1 MIQQLMKM
9 RCSTSVKRNKLKD
22 AIIAELAAST
32 NPSMAINPDLIDLR
46 LQQFLPTLQTPT
58 HPPYSLMIQQAIL
71 KLNEECGSKEEDIS
85 RFIEKEYKGLP
96 WAHASFL
103 SHHLERL
110 CRTGE
115 LTYVDNERYM
125 VCMDDGDFR
134 NKEETSLGLKVSN
147 CDEKEDRALV
157 RGKGSEVEVFNG
169 WSGVNGDRVLESEK
183 RCEVERQSVEV
194 NGRNR
199 ASDERTEGFEE
210 QMEGRRESINDVR
223 EESQHF
229 NEQIELSLHLEK
241 LCRNGEIVCVNNE
254 DDGDLQ
260 NEEEMSH
267 RLNVSNSVEK
277 EDQTLVQGKW
287 SEVEAFDVCNGVN
300 SGQAAESE
308 TWCEVERQSV
318 EVKGQDRA
326 CDGRTE
332 GFEEQMEG
340 RRESINEVRERSQ
353 HFNGQIET
361 SHHLEKLCEDDG
373 DLWNEED
380 EMSHRLNISN
390 SIEKED
396 RTLGQGKRSDVEAF
410 DSCNGVNSG
419 QAAESETRCEVERQC
434 VEVSGQK
441 TACEQRMEGCTIESI
456 NEVQEES
463 QNFGRQIEESNHS
476 EKLCR
481 NAEIECVNNER
492 QARHLD
498 DGDLVN
504 EEEMCHRF
512 CMSNIS
518 NSDES
523 EDQTLV
529 QVKEREVEAINGL
542 SGVNGDQAAESKNR
556 CKIGTHSIEVS
567 DKNTTSERRTEGFE
581 KQKDGRREPLKEVQ
595 EESQNFSGQIGVSC
609 HLEKH
614 GEIDNA
620 DNERSMVHMDDAAL
634 GKENDEKEDRTLVQE
649 KGTEVEAFVGSSGV
663 KGDQADNGEA
673 CEQITEGFEE
683 QNEGTWESLEEVQE
697 GQNISD
703 PIEVAEEVDI
713 AKGKPTKVAQKR
725 RGQKR
730 KRQVKTREQRKV
742 ARVLINEGRK
752 ESLKEV
758 EEESENFSS
767 PIEVAEEIPIG
778 KLNKVTRKP
787 RGKKRKRQELTNK
800 PIKVLKDDI
809 PWPMMENEKKYV
821 KERQQQMKGGNGV
834 TKSVGEQDQPQRGKM
849 VSEQGSQD
857 PKIDVRTKTLV
868 NPLDGDVK
876 NLKISPPKRSARLL
890 EKKKKEGLKHEEQRQ
905 RKLRE
910 RERRL
915 LIVCA
920 LPAATQ
926 PRKDIDPEARTTPR
940 IDLES
945 REWGKILLRQ
955 LKRPRSRTHANREGN
970 MAERFTQ
977 SEPKLNG
984 TSKNSELEE
993 EKQEPRMKVYVR
1005 RKVKKS
1011 QLKEPE
1017 NNIVLS
1023 SNLE

>member
-1 MIQQLMKM
+1 M

-32 NPSMAINPDLIDLR
+32 NPSMAINPELIDLR
-46 LQQFLPTLQTPT
+46 LQQFLPTLQTPS

-115 LTYVDNERYM
+115 LTSVDNERYM

-147 CDEKEDRALV
+147 CDEKEDRVLV

-199 ASDERTEGFEE
+199 ACDERREGFEE
-210 QMEGRRESINDVR
+210 QMEGRRESIN
-223 EESQHF
+223 E
-229 NEQIELSLHLEK
+229 
-241 LCRNGEIVCVNNE
+241 
-254 DDGDLQ
+254 

-277 EDQTLVQGKW
+277 EDQTLIQGKW
-287 SEVEAFDVCNGVN
+287 SEVKAFDGCNGVN

-308 TWCEVERQSV
+308 TRCEVERQSV
-318 EVKGQDRA
+318 EEKGQDRA

-340 RRESINEVRERSQ
+340 RRESINEVREKSQ

-419 QAAESETRCEVERQC
+419 QAAESETQCEVERHS

-456 NEVQEES
+456 NEFQEES
-463 QNFGRQIEESNHS
+463 QDFSRQIEENNHS

-481 NAEIECVNNER
+481 NAEIECVNNE
-492 QARHLD
+492 QQTRHLE

-529 QVKEREVEAINGL
+529 QVKDREVEAINGL

-581 KQKDGRREPLKEVQ
+581 KKKDGRREPLKEVQ
-595 EESQNFSGQIGVSC
+595 EESQNFSGQIGASC

-620 DNERSMVHMDDAAL
+620 DNEWSMVHMDDAAL
-634 GKENDEKEDRTLVQE
+634 RKENDEKEDRPLVQE
-649 KGTEVEAFVGSSGV
+649 KGTEVEAFVGCSEV
-663 KGDQADNGEA
+663 KGDQANNGEA
-673 CEQITEGFEE
+673 CEQITEGFAE
-683 QNEGTWESLEEVQE
+683 QNEGTRESLEEVQE

-703 PIEVAEEVDI
+703 PMEVAEEVDI

-725 RGQKR
+725 RGQER
-730 KRQVKTREQRKV
+730 KRQVKTRKQRKV
-742 ARVLINEGRK
+742 ALVLINEGRK

-758 EEESENFSS
+758 QEESENFSS

-787 RGKKRKRQELTNK
+787 RGKKRKRQEITNK
-800 PIKVLKDDI
+800 P
-809 PWPMMENEKKYV
+809 V
-821 KERQQQMKGGNGV
+821 K
-834 TKSVGEQDQPQRGKM
+834 
-849 VSEQGSQD
+849 
-857 PKIDVRTKTLV
+857 
-868 NPLDGDVK
+868 
-876 NLKISPPKRSARLL
+876 
-890 EKKKKEGLKHEEQRQ
+890 
-905 RKLRE
+905 
-910 RERRL
+910 
-915 LIVCA
+915 
-920 LPAATQ
+920 
-926 PRKDIDPEARTTPR
+926 ARTSPR
-940 IDLES
+940 INLES

-955 LKRPRSRTHANREGN
+955 LKRPRSRTHANRKGN